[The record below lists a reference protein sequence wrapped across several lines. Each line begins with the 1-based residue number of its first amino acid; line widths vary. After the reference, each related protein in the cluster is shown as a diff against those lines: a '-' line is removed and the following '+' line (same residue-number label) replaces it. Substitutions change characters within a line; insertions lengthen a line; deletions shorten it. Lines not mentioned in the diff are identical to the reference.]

1 MIRPTKKLH
10 YWDSCVFLAFL
21 KNEKDKINDCISVLT
36 AAEIMTTEVAKIKGS
51 ETVAKAVQLMREK
64 NIRTLIVDRRHDE
77 DAYGIITETDI
88 VYKVVAFG
96 QDPQKVRVY
105 EVMSKPCIVINPDLG
120 VEYVARLFA
129 NTGIRFAPVI
139 KGGLLGVISVSDIL
153 HKGNTVEKPRS
164 LDLEAEIIKARD
176 IAREVKSM
184 PGVYQLSIDK
194 IVDEAKDAGYDE
206 AMHFDA
212 DHIRAL
218 EVGLA
223 PTGGLGIGIEFI

>member
-1 MIRPTKKLH
+1 MK
-10 YWDSCVFLAFL
+10 
-21 KNEKDKINDCISVLT
+21 

-139 KGGLLGVISVSDIL
+139 KGDLLGVISVSDIL
-153 HKGNTVEKPRS
+153 HKELQAELAHQRAKKPEKTYFEEYCQENP
-164 LDLEAEIIKARD
+164 DAFEARI
-176 IAREVKSM
+176 
-184 PGVYQLSIDK
+184 
-194 IVDEAKDAGYDE
+194 YD
-206 AMHFDA
+206 
-212 DHIRAL
+212 
-218 EVGLA
+218 
-223 PTGGLGIGIEFI
+223 T